1 MNSIAKTISREWLD
15 WPFFEP
21 RHREVC
27 EALDRFVMWGGLEY
41 VMKDGKMMQGSPS
54 KR

>member
-1 MNSIAKTISREWLD
+1 VRDLLNFAVWLAG
-15 WPFFEP
+15 FASN
-21 RHREVC
+21 R
-27 EALDRFVMWGGLEY
+27 VMWGGLEY